1 MTQRHLEWAGC
12 RNVRDLGGLP
22 LVDGRATRW
31 RSIVRADSLDRLTPA
46 GWNSLSVYGVRTV
59 VDLRESDER
68 SIDVVR
74 PAGIAVVRV
83 PVDDN
88 ADTAFWYRVT
98 DDDIDGTPLYYRP
111 FLEQKVDRCVAAVR
125 AVAQAS
131 PGGVVIHCGIGRDRT
146 GLVAL
151 LLLAL
156 AGVTPAAIADDYALS
171 GERLRQHFERD
182 DDPVVERL
190 AARGTTIAAALHWLL
205 SEVDVVACLRDAGL
219 SSSDIDA
226 VRGRM
231 IVDNFGH
238 GPR

>member
-1 MTQRHLEWAGC
+1 MTERHLEWAGC

-22 LVDGRATRW
+22 LTDGRATRW

-46 GWNSLSVYGVRTV
+46 GWNSLSAYGVRTV

-74 PAGIAVVRV
+74 PAGIAVVHV

-111 FLEQKVDRCVAAVR
+111 FLEQKVDRCVAAAR

-156 AGVTPAAIADDYALS
+156 AGATPAAIADDYALS
-171 GERLRQHFERD
+171 GARLRQHFERD

-190 AARGTTIAAALHWLL
+190 AARGTTIAAALQSLL

-219 SSSDIDA
+219 RSSDIDA
-226 VRGRM
+226 VRDRM

>member
-1 MTQRHLEWAGC
+1 MTERHLEWAGC

-22 LVDGRATRW
+22 LADGRATRW
-31 RSIVRADSLDRLTPA
+31 RSIVRADSLDRL
-46 GWNSLSVYGVRTV
+46 
-59 VDLRESDER
+59 
-68 SIDVVR
+68 
-74 PAGIAVVRV
+74 
-83 PVDDN
+83 
-88 ADTAFWYRVT
+88 
-98 DDDIDGTPLYYRP
+98 TPLYYRP

-156 AGVTPAAIADDYALS
+156 AGVTSAAIADDYALS
-171 GERLRQHFERD
+171 GERLRRHFERD

-190 AARGTTIAAALHWLL
+190 AARGTTIASALESLL
-205 SEVDVVACLRDAGL
+205 SEVDVEACLRDAGL
-219 SSSDIDA
+219 QSCDIDA
-226 VRGRM
+226 VRDRM

>member
-1 MTQRHLEWAGC
+1 MTERHLEWAGC

-22 LVDGRATRW
+22 LTDGRATRW

-46 GWNSLSVYGVRTV
+46 GWNSLSAYGVRTV

-74 PAGIAVVRV
+74 PAGITVVHV

-156 AGVTPAAIADDYALS
+156 AGATPAAIADDYAVS
-171 GERLRQHFERD
+171 GERLRQHF
-182 DDPVVERL
+182 
-190 AARGTTIAAALHWLL
+190 
-205 SEVDVVACLRDAGL
+205 
-219 SSSDIDA
+219 
-226 VRGRM
+226 
-231 IVDNFGH
+231 
-238 GPR
+238 